1 MTPFLAYLTPGLLLL
16 LALSCIAEF
25 RAVSQNFRTV
35 VVIGS
40 WLFIVVA
47 WPAFVA
53 LIVYR
58 SSRR

>member
-16 LALSCIAEF
+16 LALSCLDDF
-25 RAVSQNFRTV
+25 RAVSRRFRPQV
-35 VVIGS
+35 VVGS

-53 LIVYR
+53 LIVHR